1 MKKKIVSIS
10 VGLLLIL
17 GVFYVYQ
24 VPYKKYI
31 VQQKIV
37 DLLRDE
43 GIDKSDINIDKIL
56 IDVKSARGGYVVF
69 FNVNGSPLTYQYD
82 YSFKNNDWIKTYE
95 KDGFILQTRK
105 IIFDGEKEN

>member
-43 GIDKSDINIDKIL
+43 GIDQSDINIDKIL

-95 KDGFILQTRK
+95 KDGFILQIRK

>member
-43 GIDKSDINIDKIL
+43 GIDQSDINIDKIL

-95 KDGFILQTRK
+95 KDGLILQTRK